1 MAYEGQQITIPGA
14 VSGEDLSAA
23 TVAFKL
29 VKWDT
34 VTLAPNVVLCD
45 AETDVACGVLQAPTP
60 TAAEGQPVNVVAFG
74 ITKIQGDGTVTVG
87 ETFGPSTTGT
97 AHKCVYVT
105 DKTKFIH
112 GFILNRE
119 AAGSAGMV
127 LTAAVNCINPVK
139 ATQTAP

>member
-1 MAYEGQQITIPGA
+1 MAYEGHQITIPGA

-23 TVAFKL
+23 ACAFKL

-45 AETDVACGVLQAPTP
+45 AETDVPCGVLQAPTP
-60 TAAEGQPVNVVAFG
+60 TAAEGQPVQVVAYG

-87 ETFGPSTTGT
+87 ETFGSSTTAK

-105 DKTKFIH
+105 DKTKFIC
-112 GFILNRE
+112 GFILNRD
-119 AAGSAGMV
+119 AAGADGML
-127 LTAAVNCINPVK
+127 LTAAVNCINPMK
-139 ATQTAP
+139 AVETAP